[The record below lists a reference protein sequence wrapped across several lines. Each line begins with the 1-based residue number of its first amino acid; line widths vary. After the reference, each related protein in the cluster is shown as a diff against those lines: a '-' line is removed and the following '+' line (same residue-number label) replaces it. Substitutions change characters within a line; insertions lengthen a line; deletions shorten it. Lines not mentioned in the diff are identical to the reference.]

1 MQGKITQHFTWRE
14 ALRSQTAHKHGLDNT
29 PGPEAIQAIKSA
41 AECMEFVRSLLGLII
56 DVTSWFRSPLVNEAV
71 GGSPTS
77 DHVTGW
83 ALDFRARGLSA
94 HIAARRIIKS
104 PIMFDQLIWYPG
116 EDRLHISFAPGD
128 RRDVLTK
135 PKGQPGYL
143 PGLVLST

>member
-1 MQGKITQHFTWRE
+1 MHGNITRHFTWRE
-14 ALRSQTAHKHGLDNT
+14 ALRSQKAFDKGLDNT
-29 PGPEAIQAIKSA
+29 PGPEAEKAIRQT
-41 AECMEFVRSLLGLII
+41 AEGMEFVRSLLGVII

-77 DHVTGW
+77 DHITGW
-83 ALDFRARGLSA
+83 AVDFKARGLSA
-94 HIAARRIIKS
+94 HTAARRIIAS

-128 RRDVLTK
+128 RREVMTK

-143 PGLVLST
+143 PGLVLCT